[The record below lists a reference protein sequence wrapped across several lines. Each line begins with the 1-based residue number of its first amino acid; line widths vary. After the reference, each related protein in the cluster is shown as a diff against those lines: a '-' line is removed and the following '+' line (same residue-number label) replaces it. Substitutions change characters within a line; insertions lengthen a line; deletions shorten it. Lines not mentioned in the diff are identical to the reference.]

1 VFYINNVKTVMTSDQ
16 GKEAGILG
24 EGEFFGEYCL
34 IAEQLRL
41 TTAIA
46 LADSTLMRI
55 NKAEMVG
62 VLHDQPTFAELVF
75 DPTVDSRASNA

>member
-1 VFYINNVKTVMTSDQ
+1 VFYINNVKTVMISDQ
-16 GKEAGILG
+16 GKEALGILG

-46 LADSTLMRI
+46 LADSTALTRQRWSASSMI
-55 NKAEMVG
+55 N
-62 VLHDQPTFAELVF
+62 QYSPSSF
-75 DPTVDSRASNA
+75 